1 MSAASMRIFA
11 WEGLSS
17 MRKLAIA
24 AFSFSAA
31 IFAANYI
38 FSREGALYAALVCA
52 LAGAAVLG
60 VRLKSLR
67 GLVIAAFAAA
77 IGFGVFA
84 VHYDLTV
91 KKAHAIAGET
101 RELSFVLLES
111 PHMYESY
118 TSVEAR
124 LDEKGLPRLKCI
136 LYDYDGRIGDLS
148 GGDRI
153 SAKVKPAAADLRYGV
168 HTDRYNARDVYL
180 TATIKGEIRLTGR
193 RVSFSSLASA
203 AAERIAARAE
213 KVFDGKTA
221 PFVKALLIGDKKDIY
236 DDDALYVSL
245 SRAGLMHVVAVSGMH
260 VSYLVAFLQ
269 FLLGRGKRSS
279 LLCILLVWA
288 FVAVSGMS
296 PAAARAAFMQTMLL
310 SAPLFERENDPITS
324 LAAALAFL
332 LLCNP
337 FAAAGISLQLSFAAM
352 LGIVLL
358 AERIQELLM
367 PSVEKGPA
375 KKLLKV
381 FVGIVSCSLSV
392 MVFTLPITAAYFGY
406 VAVLSPL
413 TNLLCLWAVPFC
425 FAGAIAACALS
436 WVPLLGKLLVFLVS
450 LLVRYF
456 LLVCRQI
463 SSIGFCAVYLTGW
476 VSSAWIVLFYLSVAA
491 VFLLKLKPRLRLI
504 IPLATAIVALLVSH
518 AALSLYY
525 SSAKGTVTAIDVG
538 QGQCIAV
545 MSGKNAVL
553 IDCGSTSYADYNAG
567 DSAAAYLKSSGID
580 RLDAVIFTHLHEDH
594 ANGYER
600 LANLIEIEKV
610 IIPTDVDNEDRL
622 LWDIVSCAVA
632 HGTDVKRASGDEM
645 ERYGEIRLLLL
656 STEGQGEENE
666 RCMPVIAS
674 VGEYDV
680 IITGD
685 APASREKELVRRADL
700 SGIEAL
706 VVGHHGSKSSSCEE
720 YLSAVSGKTAII
732 SVGKNSYGLPAPEV
746 LERLGSLRYT
756 VFRTDKDGSVEIRI
770 DG

>member
-1 MSAASMRIFA
+1 MGAASMRIFV
-11 WEGLSS
+11 WEGPVR

-38 FSREGALYAALVCA
+38 FGREGALYAALVCA
-52 LAGAAVLG
+52 LSGAAVLG

-77 IGFGVFA
+77 AGFGVFA
-84 VHYDLTV
+84 AHYDLTV
-91 KKAHAIAGET
+91 EKAHGIAGET

-111 PHMYESY
+111 PRAYESY
-118 TSVEAR
+118 SSVEAR

-136 LYDYDGRIGDLS
+136 LYDYDGRIDALA

-153 SAKVKPAAADLRYGV
+153 SAKVKPSAADLRYGV

-180 TATIKGEIRLTGR
+180 TATIKGEVSVTGR
-193 RVSFSSLASA
+193 RVSLSSLASA
-203 AAERIAARAE
+203 AAEGMARRVDS
-213 KVFDGKTA
+213 VFEGRTA
-221 PFVKALLIGDKKDIY
+221 SFVKALIIGDKRDIY

-279 LLCILLVWA
+279 LFCILLVWA

-296 PAAARAAFMQTMLL
+296 PSAARAAFMQTMLL
-310 SAPLFERENDPITS
+310 SAPLFERENDPLTS

-337 FAAAGISLQLSFAAM
+337 FAAANISLQLSFAAM

-358 AERIQELLM
+358 AERMQELMM
-367 PSVEKGPA
+367 PSVGKGPA
-375 KKLLKV
+375 KKLLRLI
-381 FVGIVSCSLSV
+381 VGIVSCSLSV

-425 FAGAIAACALS
+425 FVGAFVACALS
-436 WVPLLGKLLVFLVS
+436 WVPLLGKLLVLFVS
-450 LLVRYF
+450 ILVRYF
-456 LLVCRQI
+456 LFVCRLI
-463 SSIGFCAVYLTGW
+463 SSIGFSAVYLTGW
-476 VSSAWIVLFYLSVAA
+476 LSSAWIVLFYLSVAA
-491 VFLLKLKPRLRLI
+491 VFLFRLRPRWRLLV
-504 IPLATAIVALLVSH
+504 PLATAIVSLLVSH

-538 QGQCIAV
+538 QGQCVAV
-545 MSGKNAVL
+545 MSGKDAVL
-553 IDCGSTSYADYNAG
+553 IDCGSTSYAEYNAG
-567 DSAAAYLKSSGID
+567 DCAAAYLKCCGID
-580 RLDAVIFTHLHEDH
+580 RLDAVVFTHLHEDH
-594 ANGYER
+594 ANGFER
-600 LANLIEIEKV
+600 LSNLIEIDKV
-610 IIPTDVDNEDRL
+610 VIPADVDNDDSL
-622 LWDIVSCAVA
+622 LREITACAIA
-632 HGTDVKRASGDEM
+632 HGTEVERAYGGEE
-645 ERYGEIRLLLL
+645 ERCGAVRLRLL
-656 STEGQGEENE
+656 STEGQGGKNE

-680 IITGD
+680 IVTGD
-685 APASREKELVRRADL
+685 APAAREKELARSVDL
-700 SGIEAL
+700 SGIEAI
-706 VVGHHGSKSSSCEE
+706 VVGHHGSKSSSSEK
-720 YLSAVSGKTAII
+720 YLAAVSGETAII

-746 LERLGSLRYT
+746 LERLVSFGYT
-756 VFRTDKDGSVEIRI
+756 VFRTDEEGSVEIRI